1 MCHGLKKD
9 EKLFLNLSSILFY
22 FKVLPSILSVGNNT
36 YTEEETQCIFY
47 KELKVAGESWPPF
60 WVIYCPDGTEKQ
72 TQTDCATVGDM
83 SYGGVMW
90 ELLLL
95 MQRTKNVTFT
105 HMIPPVP
112 SWGNC
117 YSKNNCTGMIG
128 MVNRGEVDFAIGFDR
143 YIYSNVKYQFNI
155 MI

>member
-1 MCHGLKKD
+1 MDSRKMSRF
-9 EKLFLNLSSILFY
+9 FLTSAALSFIFNSSLAFSQMGRT
-22 FKVLPSILSVGNNT
+22 PAHRGTNNG
-36 YTEEETQCIFY
+36 IFN
-47 KELKVAGESWPPF
+47 KELKVAGESWPPY
-60 WVIYCPDGTEKQ
+60 WIIYCPDGTEKQ
-72 TQTDCATVGDM
+72 FLQDCATIGDM

-95 MQRTKNVTFT
+95 MQRAKNVTFT
-105 HMIPPVP
+105 HMIPPDL

>member
-1 MCHGLKKD
+1 MDSRKMRSFFLTSAAFCFILK
-9 EKLFLNLSSILFY
+9 SSLASSQF
-22 FKVLPSILSVGNNT
+22 GT
-36 YTEEETQCIFY
+36 THTQRGRYNAFD
-47 KELKVAGESWPPF
+47 KELKVAGESWPPY
-60 WVIYCPDGTEKQ
+60 WIIYCPDGTEKQ
-72 TQTDCATVGDM
+72 FLQDCATIGDM

-95 MQRTKNVTFT
+95 MQRAKNVTFT
-105 HMIPPVP
+105 HMIPPDL

-143 YIYSNVKYQFNI
+143 YIYSNVKYQFDI